1 MVLYKNRVPKYSDSY
16 YNFYNWYFRYDFDR
30 NRWMNTLLN
39 HEKLI
44 VELSLDNKITR
55 KEAEYII
62 EKLNPEE
69 ICRVLT
75 MISRWYKLSINNN
88 NNNTEISYESMMVS
102 DAIELLINV
111 RNSQT
116 NTVQIKPSR
125 VNTFY
130 KDLSNKDLLSHFKI

>member
-1 MVLYKNRVPKYSDSY
+1 MVYKNRVPKYSDSY

-88 NNNTEISYESMMVS
+88 NNNTETSYESMMVS

-125 VNTFY
+125 VNAFY
-130 KDLSNKDLLSHFKI
+130 KDLSNKDLVSHFKI

>member
-1 MVLYKNRVPKYSDSY
+1 MVYKNRVPKYSDSY

-75 MISRWYKLSINNN
+75 MISRWHKIRRFQTYCIVLLLKINTKASVIGRGPYK
-88 NNNTEISYESMMVS
+88 SM
-102 DAIELLINV
+102 
-111 RNSQT
+111 
-116 NTVQIKPSR
+116 
-125 VNTFY
+125 VN
-130 KDLSNKDLLSHFKI
+130 